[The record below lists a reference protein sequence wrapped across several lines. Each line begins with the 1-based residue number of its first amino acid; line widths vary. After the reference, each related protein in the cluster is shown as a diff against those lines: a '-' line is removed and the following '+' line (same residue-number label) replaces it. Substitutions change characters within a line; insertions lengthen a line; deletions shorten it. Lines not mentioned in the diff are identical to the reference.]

1 MGGYDSYDCHNCGKF
16 ALAAF
21 GYRALTADRSSL
33 HSRDRQYMQKCISVM
48 LERNLKRLNDG
59 VVIDYEPKKG
69 LYFLAND
76 VPLDAY
82 YPKSSLDRFERAF
95 FNIVR
100 ALSPS
105 PFVDFTETSF
115 KYPLPS
121 LLFSL
126 DSFERPKEMLAMMV
140 SAGWLTK
147 VAMDDDVFLVTMK
160 GLERFEENAVD
171 KSSNAFLA
179 MWFGVPGRDAY
190 CDAVSKAV
198 ELAGYHLQVVDKED
212 YNGFIMDKVVNLI
225 NDSAFVIADI
235 SAMPEKITEKGIED
249 GVRGGV
255 YWEAGYA
262 AGQKKQVVLT
272 GIDDKEAIKRIH
284 FDLQQYNQI
293 RWKIVDGKIMTSD
306 GFDFAD
312 TLAQR
317 IIATVG
323 RGR

>member
-1 MGGYDSYDCHNCGKF
+1 M
-16 ALAAF
+16 
-21 GYRALTADRSSL
+21 
-33 HSRDRQYMQKCISVM
+33 
-48 LERNLKRLNDG
+48 RNRLK
-59 VVIDYEPKKG
+59 
-69 LYFLAND
+69 
-76 VPLDAY
+76 
-82 YPKSSLDRFERAF
+82 
-95 FNIVR
+95 
-100 ALSPS
+100 
-105 PFVDFTETSF
+105 
-115 KYPLPS
+115 PLPQ
-121 LLFSL
+121 LVLTDL
-126 DSFERPKEMLAMMV
+126 QPSFYDVV
-140 SAGWLTK
+140 SVSTDQMIAK
-147 VAMDDDVFLVTMK
+147 FY
-160 GLERFEENAVD
+160 
-171 KSSNAFLA
+171 AFLQD
-179 MWFGVPGRDAY
+179 WVN
-190 CDAVSKAV
+190 
-198 ELAGYHLQVVDKED
+198 D

-272 GIDDKEAIKRIH
+272 CIDDKEAIKRIH